1 MIKNGCLGEVQ
12 RRGRPLKESKLME
25 DDDCGGG
32 KAERVKQNVE
42 RERIEIE
49 RERGGRLISMYVKL
63 NNS

>member
-1 MIKNGCLGEVQ
+1 M
-12 RRGRPLKESKLME
+12 KESKLME

-49 RERGGRLISMYVKL
+49 REGGVV
-63 NNS
+63 